1 MMHDVL
7 GNIQNSVL
15 SSSQFSDKGTKGCVF
30 LVNVFELNL
39 FLNNRVNAVEK
50 SGLKLQFN
58 QF

>member
-1 MMHDVL
+1 MYGVL
-7 GNIQNSVL
+7 GNIHNSVL

-30 LVNVFELNL
+30 SVNVFELNL

-58 QF
+58 KF

>member
-1 MMHDVL
+1 MYDVL

-30 LVNVFELNL
+30 SVNVFELNL
-39 FLNNRVNAVEK
+39 FLNNRVNAVVK
-50 SGLKLQFN
+50 SGLQVQFN

>member
-1 MMHDVL
+1 MHDVL

-15 SSSQFSDKGTKGCVF
+15 SSSQFSDNGTKGCVF
-30 LVNVFELNL
+30 SVNVFELSL

>member
-15 SSSQFSDKGTKGCVF
+15 SSSQFSNKGTKGCVF
-30 LVNVFELNL
+30 SVNVFELNL
-39 FLNNRVNAVEK
+39 FLNNGVNAVEK
-50 SGLKLQFN
+50 SGLKLQFT

>member
-1 MMHDVL
+1 MYDVL

-15 SSSQFSDKGTKGCVF
+15 SSSQFSDKGTKGCVIS
-30 LVNVFELNL
+30 VNVFELNL

-58 QF
+58 KF